1 VKRAS
6 GARYDSISE
15 GCGLGLRASI
25 PGRRRFWHL
34 SRHPVPAP
42 VRLLHGGTQI
52 SRRNAVQNL
61 DEIDL
66 KIITH
71 LQDDARTS
79 TARLAK
85 EIGVARTTVIS
96 RIARL
101 ERDGVI
107 AGYSLRLSR
116 EVIDGL
122 VQAFVGITVEA
133 GSGPEVIRKL
143 AKIVEIQTL
152 CSVSGEFDYMLLLQA
167 PSPARLDRLLD
178 EIGSIEGVAR
188 TRTSVIL
195 SRKIERGAQLF

>member
-1 VKRAS
+1 LQSVCQL
-6 GARYDSISE
+6 AR
-15 GCGLGLRASI
+15 G
-25 PGRRRFWHL
+25 
-34 SRHPVPAP
+34 PAP
-42 VRLLHGGTQI
+42 GGQGGFGGGKRVRLRPVRSATGGPQI
-52 SRRNAVQNL
+52 TRRTVAQNL

-116 EVIDGL
+116 DVIDGL
-122 VQAFVGITVEA
+122 VQAFVSITVEA
-133 GSGPEVIRKL
+133 RSGPEVIRKL

-152 CSVSGEFDYMLLLQA
+152 CSVSGEFDYILLLQA

-178 EIGSIEGVAR
+178 EIGSIEGVAH
-188 TRTSVIL
+188 TRTSVVL
-195 SRKIERGAQLF
+195 SKKIERGTQLF

>member
-1 VKRAS
+1 LAGDTFS
-6 GARYDSISE
+6 GDRQIT
-15 GCGLGLRASI
+15 
-25 PGRRRFWHL
+25 RR
-34 SRHPVPAP
+34 S
-42 VRLLHGGTQI
+42 
-52 SRRNAVQNL
+52 AVQNL
-61 DEIDL
+61 DETDL

-71 LQDDARTS
+71 LQDDARMS

-96 RIARL
+96 RLARL

-133 GSGPEVIRKL
+133 RSGPDVMRKL

-195 SRKIERGAQLF
+195 SKKIERGTQLF

>member
-1 VKRAS
+1 MIQWAGCS
-6 GARYDSISE
+6 GR
-15 GCGLGLRASI
+15 
-25 PGRRRFWHL
+25 PG
-34 SRHPVPAP
+34 P
-42 VRLLHGGTQI
+42 VRLFEGDTQI
-52 SRRNAVQNL
+52 SRNSTLNAVQNL
-61 DEIDL
+61 DELDL

-71 LQDDARTS
+71 LQDDARMS

-122 VQAFVGITVEA
+122 VQAFVGITVESR
-133 GSGPEVIRKL
+133 SGPDVIRKL

-188 TRTSVIL
+188 TRSSVIL
-195 SRKIERGAQLF
+195 SRKIERGTPLF